1 MTSSRVKKAK
11 VCCYLPESNGEGA
24 DHLQHVRDLLR
35 SVSDRCDIFLVV
47 TRSAEREPPAFTRRF
62 YANKFAFK
70 PLRMLETFAV
80 FLTARLLGYRA
91 FYIHYSLWNAILA
104 RIVTSIVGG
113 TVYQWHCHCG
123 ETNGN
128 AGSRLIRRLH
138 PWLKSAS
145 FRLSD
150 SVVTASPT
158 VARWYQERYGLPG
171 DKFTTLPPFVSRTRF
186 SRGSEAS
193 NYSRNGVKTI
203 LFVHTLSK
211 EKGAHHLRRI
221 IPLILQ
227 SSPKVTFLVAG
238 QGKYREQI
246 CELQNVTMLGA
257 VPNAE
262 MPRIYSAADLII
274 MPSEAEGVPRV
285 LLDAMAMGVPFVAT
299 AVGGVA
305 DLVGEALSQFLV
317 PRGDVEAFAKRV
329 LELLND
335 KALAEQVRQRG
346 LERARLFTI
355 ESASQQFLEKI
366 R

>member
-158 VARWYQERYGLPG
+158 VARWYL
-171 DKFTTLPPFVSRTRF
+171 
-186 SRGSEAS
+186 
-193 NYSRNGVKTI
+193 
-203 LFVHTLSK
+203 VHTLSK

-246 CELQNVTMLGA
+246 CELPNVTMLGA

-285 LLDAMAMGVPFVAT
+285 LLEAMAMGVPFVAT